1 MCVSNIEVVKLT
13 SRTEV
18 KTDGQW
24 GTDRREKGN
33 QALRLYHKT
42 RWFWIV
48 LVFVDLVSQACKTA
62 DSDDETLALLR
73 ESFNL
78 VANGADTCQT
88 TWNWHSLWHL
98 TWRS

>member
-1 MCVSNIEVVKLT
+1 MVKLT

-73 ESFNL
+73 EIFYL
-78 VANGADTCQT
+78 IANGGLILPRQLGTCF
-88 TWNWHSLWHL
+88 HSGI
-98 TWRS
+98 